1 MEHSLVDGI
10 GAEHAENAMRVLNSG
25 DHESF
30 AAMVPPAPI
39 CVPVLDVSAIYT
51 SHLDRVYAFF
61 AYRVGRTSDAEDL
74 TSQTFER
81 VVRHAHGFD
90 PDRGG
95 ITTWVFA
102 IAEHVL
108 VDHYRRQGRRDE
120 RAFDEESAALGAEEG
135 QHAIGIDPRLQE
147 AIAALSE
154 RERRVIGL
162 RFGADLSGREIARLI
177 GATEANVHQILSR
190 ALRRMRAE
198 IGDASAVR
206 R

>member
-1 MEHSLVDGI
+1 MAIFRNSPLWSRPFPP
-10 GAEHAENAMRVLNSG
+10 GAR
-25 DHESF
+25 
-30 AAMVPPAPI
+30 
-39 CVPVLDVSAIYT
+39 VLDVSAIYT

-81 VVRHAHGFD
+81 VVRHAHRFD
-90 PDRGG
+90 PERGG
-95 ITTWVFA
+95 VTTWVFA

-120 RAFDEESAALGAEEG
+120 RAFDDERDEWAAEEMRP
-135 QHAIGIDPRLQE
+135 AIGIDPRLQE
-147 AIAALSE
+147 AIASLGD

-177 GATEANVHQILSR
+177 GTTEANVHQILSR

-206 R
+206 